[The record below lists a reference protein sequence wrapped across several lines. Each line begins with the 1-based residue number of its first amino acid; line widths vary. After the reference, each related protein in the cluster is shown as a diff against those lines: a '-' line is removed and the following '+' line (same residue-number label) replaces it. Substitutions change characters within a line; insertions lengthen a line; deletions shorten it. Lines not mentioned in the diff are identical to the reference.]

1 MNETQASAI
10 TPKMLDTSANVPR
23 AGILPIRRGTARGGP
38 AKIDPG
44 VNGVKRSD
52 SLIERLRSFNRSFN
66 EQAKLM
72 KKPLAS
78 SDLSTKLSA
87 PTGLF
92 STSQRSATARPVA
105 GDLLP
110 RLPRP
115 SSLVSRQILDETNRS
130 RLMVAD
136 TRVGRGGL
144 VAMAEASQS
153 NVVKSVFPLGPP
165 EQVTG
170 AQLTRYARLIYD
182 KTGIRVS
189 PQKRMLLSN
198 RLRRRMRQ
206 TGIEDFDAYYRYLTG
221 LQDRHPEW
229 NEFFQEITTHE
240 TYFFRDENQW
250 DWFTN
255 IFLEEHIHA
264 AASVKRPRRLRIWSA
279 ACSTG
284 DEAYTIACCAAA
296 TLPSELLSKVD
307 ILGSDIA
314 AGEIR
319 RAEKPAYGQRA
330 MRLVPEDYLH
340 LFHKDDE
347 GDWVPKPIL
356 RQMVRFCAHNL
367 MARLGERP
375 FDLVFLKNV
384 LIYFDKS
391 SKKRVLDNVCPLVRP
406 GGLLVVG
413 AAEGVASMISGFKRI
428 EPWLFQRQSGERE

>member
-1 MNETQASAI
+1 MS
-10 TPKMLDTSANVPR
+10 
-23 AGILPIRRGTARGGP
+23 
-38 AKIDPG
+38 
-44 VNGVKRSD
+44 
-52 SLIERLRSFNRSFN
+52 
-66 EQAKLM
+66 
-72 KKPLAS
+72 
-78 SDLSTKLSA
+78 
-87 PTGLF
+87 
-92 STSQRSATARPVA
+92 
-105 GDLLP
+105 
-110 RLPRP
+110 
-115 SSLVSRQILDETNRS
+115 
-130 RLMVAD
+130 
-136 TRVGRGGL
+136 
-144 VAMAEASQS
+144 
-153 NVVKSVFPLGPP
+153 
-165 EQVTG
+165 
-170 AQLTRYARLIYD
+170 RYARLIYD

-198 RLRRRMRQ
+198 RLRRRLRQ

-229 NEFFQEITTHE
+229 DEFFQEITTHE

-255 IFLEEHIHA
+255 VYLEEHLKA
-264 AASVKRPRRLRIWSA
+264 GAKRSRRLRIWSA

-314 AGEIR
+314 AGEIQ
-319 RAEKPAYGQRA
+319 RAEKPAYGQRS
-330 MRLVPEDYLH
+330 MRLVPEDYLQF
-340 LFHKDDE
+340 FHKDDE
-347 GDWVPKPIL
+347 GDWIPKPIL
-356 RQMVRFCAHNL
+356 RRMVRFCPHNL
-367 MARLGERP
+367 MTRLGEPP

-428 EPWLFQRQSGERE
+428 EPWLFQRQLGKRE